1 MRTTT
6 AGKARNLSISCE
18 NGDKRFLGDVEV
30 EGLGPIHEAFGEAS
44 ASAETQ
50 SIEGFLGI
58 YTQGSDALRR
68 LLVVRNL
75 DKRYQQLV
83 DGYADLRNLTT
94 YDREGAKLFISVML
108 NTTDFNYFA
117 GFIEA
122 NFFTEL
128 EYVFDLP
135 FHAFPADAET
145 QSNIVTKYGYILPTK
160 REFQSGKPCLFPNAG
175 ITLGFEHRRRH
186 EFRSDR

>member
-1 MRTTT
+1 MRATI

-18 NGDKRFLGDVEV
+18 NGDKRFLGDVKV
-30 EGLGPIHEAFGEAS
+30 EGLETIHEAFDDAS
-44 ASAETQ
+44 ASAQTQ

-58 YTQGSDALRR
+58 YTQGSEALRR

-75 DKRYQQLV
+75 DKRYQQLI
-83 DGYADLRNLTT
+83 DGYADVRNLTT
-94 YDREGAKLFISVML
+94 YDREELKLFISVML

-135 FHAFPADAET
+135 FHTLPTDT
-145 QSNIVTKYGYILPTK
+145 KSQSSLMAKHGYILPTK
-160 REFQSGKPCLFPNAG
+160 REFQSGKPCFFPNAG
-175 ITLGFEHRRRH
+175 ITLGFEHPGRR
-186 EFRSDR
+186 EFRSN

>member
-1 MRTTT
+1 MRTTIV
-6 AGKARNLSISCE
+6 GKARNLSISCE
-18 NGDKRFLGDVEV
+18 NGDKRFLGDVKV
-30 EGLGPIHEAFGEAS
+30 EGLGPLHEAFGDAGT
-44 ASAETQ
+44 AAQTRG
-50 SIEGFLGI
+50 IEGFLGI
-58 YTQGSDALRR
+58 YTQGSEALRR

-75 DKRYQQLV
+75 TKRYQQLI

-94 YDREGAKLFISVML
+94 YDSEGEKLFINVML
-108 NTTDFNYFA
+108 NTTDFSYFA

-135 FHAFPADAET
+135 FHAFSTDADS
-145 QSNIVTKYGYILPTK
+145 QSSVMAKYGYILPTK

-175 ITLGFEHRRRH
+175 ITLAFEHPRQR
-186 EFRSDR
+186 EFRSLR